1 MMLLMMVD
9 TKEID
14 RRYRTYLEE
23 YLRGKI
29 TYIDFLSMTNMTTLE
44 IDSLIS
50 DVIGNSIKKP
60 GHNKISLNWLDA
72 NDIHEFQFICD

>member
-60 GHNKISLNWLDA
+60 GHNKISLN
-72 NDIHEFQFICD
+72 